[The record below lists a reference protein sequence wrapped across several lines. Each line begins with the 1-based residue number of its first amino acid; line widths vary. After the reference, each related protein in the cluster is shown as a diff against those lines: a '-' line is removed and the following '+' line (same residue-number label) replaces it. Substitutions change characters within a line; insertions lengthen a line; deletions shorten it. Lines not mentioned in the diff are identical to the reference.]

1 MSDELFDL
9 TVKQI
14 IGEVLSNDDV
24 DTALRNMVL
33 DMMGEFIENMRVQFT
48 DYRGDHWYLGADKR
62 Y

>member
-33 DMMGEFIENMRVQFT
+33 DMMGEFIENMRVQIT
-48 DYRGDHWYLGADKR
+48 DYRGEMWHFSGPR
-62 Y
+62 